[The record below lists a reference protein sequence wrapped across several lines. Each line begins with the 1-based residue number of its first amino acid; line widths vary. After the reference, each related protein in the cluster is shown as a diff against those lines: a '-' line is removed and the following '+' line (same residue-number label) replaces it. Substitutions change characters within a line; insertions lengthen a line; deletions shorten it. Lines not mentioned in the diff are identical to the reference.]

1 MPVNVGGGFPVV
13 TPHGEVEWWVIPEG
27 FAGQLV
33 QGFSPQG
40 PALHIYTVKQAT
52 TKPAGAVAGPF
63 STQAEA
69 QQQADTLNVGGTAT
83 PGNIASAAAASAA
96 GSPLAPLFQSQ
107 IWLRVLEVVAG
118 LVILAIGLNAL
129 FKGRPLQV
137 VTGAAGLAARAV
149 P

>member
-13 TPHGEVEWWVIPEG
+13 TSQGEQLWWVIPEG

-33 QGFSPQG
+33 QGFSTQG

-52 TKPAGAVAGPF
+52 SKPPGAVAGPF

-83 PGNIASAAAASAA
+83 PANLAGAAATAAS
-96 GSPLAPLFQSQ
+96 GTVLGPLFQAN
-107 IWLRVLEVVAG
+107 IWIRVLEVVAG
-118 LVILAIGLNAL
+118 LVVLAIGLNAL

-137 VTGAAGLAARAV
+137 VTGAAGLAAKAV